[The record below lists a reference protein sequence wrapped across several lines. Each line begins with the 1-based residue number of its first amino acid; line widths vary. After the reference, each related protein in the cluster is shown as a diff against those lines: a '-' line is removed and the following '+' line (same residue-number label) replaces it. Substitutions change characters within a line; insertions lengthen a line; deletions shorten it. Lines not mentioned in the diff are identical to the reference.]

1 MLADTRVVYLFIYV
15 RDLERSREFYERT
28 LGLEVIESDEECV
41 KFDAGEVIL
50 ALNRAAD
57 FGVQLPESR
66 DNSTDIVFLV
76 DDLAA
81 MQASLEARGVEFI
94 PAVWYSVGGIAD
106 FYDPDGHWL
115 TLYQA
120 SEEALTW
127 PSGQR
132 ISAVMRARERRNG
145 HRPLVGPAATK
156 AAESGEL
163 TLAGSELIY
172 VFFFVPD
179 ADEAEV
185 FYHEDLGLRDLE
197 GGPCSQQTTDDEEG
211 VIKYDTGGVLLTTHF
226 FDGNR
231 SEVEVAEHGCPP
243 RDLDVL
249 HMKGAAPAFYVRD
262 VQHVVQAI
270 AKKRPGFAP
279 RISRSSIGVVATCED
294 PGGHM
299 FFLYE
304 PSEEALRLPS
314 GRKISEILATPL

>member
-1 MLADTRVVYLFIYV
+1 MIADTRVVYLFVYV
-15 RDLERSREFYERT
+15 SDLERSRAFYERT
-28 LGLEVIESDEECV
+28 LGLQVIEEDDSSV

-57 FGVQLPESR
+57 YGIELPEGR

-76 DDLAA
+76 DDLEAVQAA
-81 MQASLEARGVEFI
+81 LEARGVTFI

-115 TLYQA
+115 TLYEP
-120 SEEALTW
+120 SEEALRW
-127 PSGQR
+127 PSGKR
-132 ISAVMRARERRNG
+132 IAAVRRTRTRRNG
-145 HRPLVGPAATK
+145 ALATSADTRPAQ
-156 AAESGEL
+156 ESEL
-163 TLAGSELIY
+163 TLAGAELIY

-185 FYHEDLGLRDLE
+185 FYNQDLGLRDLE
-197 GGPCSQQTTDDEEG
+197 GGPCSQETTDDEEG

-231 SEVEVAEHGCPP
+231 NEQEVEEHGCPP
-243 RDLDVL
+243 RDLDVER
-249 HMKGAAPAFYVRD
+249 MKGAAPAFYVPD
-262 VQHVVQAI
+262 VQRVVRGLAER
-270 AKKRPGFAP
+270 RPGFAP
-279 RISRSSIGVVATCED
+279 KVSRSGIGVVATCED

-304 PSEEALRLPS
+304 PSQDALATPS
-314 GRKISEILATPL
+314 GRKIQEILAASL